1 MDPLEDG
8 TKHINVH
15 HKAKTPLGRML
26 SPPYR
31 AAFRVRDHGTF
42 QSVGG
47 YWAWLLFDREDGFR
61 DLSGEDILA
70 RQKFLPEQQTVA
82 SEAFQRKILKATW
95 AKIRQNSTIF
105 WRFQQ
110 NILPYR
116 RYVVVEDTIYQ
127 PSSADWL
134 LDGLSVMEEY
144 TEKHIW

>member
-1 MDPLEDG
+1 MQVDPLEDG

-15 HKAKTPLGRML
+15 YKAKTPLGRML

-31 AAFRVRDHGTF
+31 AAFSVREHGTF

-47 YWAWLLFDREDGFR
+47 YWAWLVFDRKDGFR
-61 DLSGEDILA
+61 DLSGEDVLV
-70 RQKFLPEQQTVA
+70 RQNFDVDTGAEDFRK
-82 SEAFQRKILKATW
+82 KILHPMW
-95 AKIRQNSTIF
+95 QKIRQNSTIW

-116 RYVVVEDTIYQ
+116 RYTLVEDTIYQ

-134 LDGLSVMEEY
+134 IDGLSVMEEY
-144 TEKHIW
+144 TEKYIW